1 VVHNT
6 SPSSI
11 QAVVFDLDGL
21 MLNTED
27 LYQEVGRILL
37 GRRGKEFTAELLD
50 AMMGLRPHQ
59 ALAIMIEWHALV
71 DTVEQLTAESRE
83 IFVPVLDEGL
93 APMPGLLPLL
103 AALEQAGIPKAV
115 ATSSGREFVHDVL
128 GRCDLLKRF
137 QFILTA
143 EDVVEGKPNPEIYL
157 TAAERFEI
165 EPRQMLVLEDS
176 QNGCNAAV
184 AAGALTVAVPGGHS
198 LRHNFRGAHLVADS
212 LADPRIYELL
222 GIDAPTS

>member
-1 VVHNT
+1 VIHN
-6 SPSSI
+6 SPSSPLK
-11 QAVVFDLDGL
+11 AVVFDLDGL

-59 ALAIMIEWHALV
+59 ALAIMIEWHELV
-71 DTVEQLTAESRE
+71 DTVEQLAAESRE

-103 AALEQAGIPKAV
+103 DTLEQAGIPKAV

-128 GRCDLLKRF
+128 VRCNLLPRF
-137 QFILTA
+137 DFILTA

-157 TAAERFEI
+157 TAAERFGI
-165 EPRQMLVLEDS
+165 QPQQMLVLEDS

-198 LRHNFRGAHLVADS
+198 LRHNFKGTHLIADS
-212 LADPRIYELL
+212 LADPRIYALL
-222 GIDAPTS
+222 GIEAPLS